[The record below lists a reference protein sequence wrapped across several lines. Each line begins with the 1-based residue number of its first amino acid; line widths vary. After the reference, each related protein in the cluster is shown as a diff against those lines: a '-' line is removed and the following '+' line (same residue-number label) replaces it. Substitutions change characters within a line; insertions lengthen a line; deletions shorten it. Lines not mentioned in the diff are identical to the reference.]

1 MIIDN
6 ENSVNTEEVATSV
19 NDISAESSLDEL
31 LVIDDINDIND
42 NEIIEENENEVVADS
57 QEEVQDKV
65 GFDSKKQS
73 LNKDDEANTRF
84 AQMRRENE
92 ELKKK
97 NEIAS
102 KYLSTLYKD
111 QGINDLESFN
121 NYMQT
126 YEENQRKQ
134 EYMEKGIDVDAIDKV
149 IAERLQANP
158 ELLRLKQMQE
168 ESKIQLEVQEFENS
182 FPEYKNVKQI
192 QELPNYERVLEF
204 RNKHNLSLTD
214 AFTLANKE
222 KLKEIRDKEVIKM
235 KNNIKT
241 DLVAKQNKS
250 LLASSG
256 TGAGKPIVI
265 TKADLNEWKKFYPT
279 ESEEKLKQRILKA
292 KKRN

>member
-31 LVIDDINDIND
+31 LVIDDIDD
-42 NEIIEENENEVVADS
+42 NEVIEENENEVDADN
-57 QEEVQDKV
+57 QNEEVQDKV
-65 GFDSKKQS
+65 DFDSKKQS

-84 AQMRRENE
+84 AKMRRENE
-92 ELKKK
+92 ELKRK

-126 YEENQRKQ
+126 YEENQKKQ
-134 EYMEKGIDVDAIDKV
+134 EYMDKGIDVDAIDKV

-158 ELLRLKQMQE
+158 DLLKLKQMQE

-182 FPEYKNVKQI
+182 FPEYKDVKQI
-192 QELPNYERVLEF
+192 QELPNYEKVLEF
-204 RNKHNLSLTD
+204 RNKHHLSLTD
-214 AFTLANKE
+214 AFTLANKD
-222 KLKEIRDKEVIKM
+222 KLKEIRDKEVLKM

-241 DLVAKQNKS
+241 DLVAKQNRS
-250 LLASSG
+250 LSASSG

-265 TKADLNEWKKFYPT
+265 TKADLNEWKKFYPS
-279 ESEEKLKQRILKA
+279 ESEEQLKKRILKA